1 MKKSNATWKVIDGSR
16 DEAPEAEA
24 ARNPPLRE
32 AHGPATQRQGAALVP
47 ATLEAITESG
57 RVVASIAGRQT
68 EVTLAVAVSDQALV
82 EAVRE
87 RRRGLAVEV
96 DGEGW
101 VLMALLRDRVGALVL
116 GPAQAGAL
124 SGEHVEIEGEQAV
137 TLGCGE
143 SSIELRADGRIA
155 LRGRDVLVVSSGVAS
170 LQGATV
176 KVN

>member
-1 MKKSNATWKVIDGSR
+1 MKKSNARWKVLEGSGH
-16 DEAPEAEA
+16 DAAAAGAPRATGLHKLP
-24 ARNPPLRE
+24 ARENE
-32 AHGPATQRQGAALVP
+32 LVP
-47 ATLEAITESG
+47 AALHAVTETG
-57 RVVASIAGRQT
+57 RVVVLVRGLER
-68 EVTLAVAVSDQALV
+68 EVTIGLAVSDQVLL

-87 RRRGLAVEV
+87 RRRGVVAYVE
-96 DGEGW
+96 GEGW
-101 VLMALLRDRVGALVL
+101 VLLALLRDRIGATPMSVAQPGSQVGAL
-116 GPAQAGAL
+116 A
-124 SGEHVEIEGEQAV
+124 GEHVEIEGERAI

>member
-1 MKKSNATWKVIDGSR
+1 MKRSNATWKVIDGSR
-16 DEAPEAEA
+16 DEAPEAET
-24 ARNPPLRE
+24 ARNPPLHE
-32 AHGPATQRQGAALVP
+32 AHGRAQRQGAALVP

-57 RVVASIAGRQT
+57 RVVVSLAGRQT
-68 EVTLAVAVSDQALV
+68 EVTLALAVSDQALV

-101 VLMALLRDRVGALVL
+101 VLMALLRDRVGALAL
-116 GPAQAGAL
+116 GPTQPGAL

-170 LQGATV
+170 LQGAR
-176 KVN
+176 